1 MTGSWLVLPAF
12 VLLGYF
18 AVKERAFWNMRRS
31 IEPVSSPFSRA
42 LVQLVG
48 IAGGIYLA
56 LGLFTSFI
64 NLELPE
70 RIKAWGFGLDPLA
83 VLSVLLAFVQPYLI
97 RLQKFI
103 KKRLI

>member
-1 MTGSWLVLPAF
+1 MTGSGLVLLALL
-12 VLLGYF
+12 VLGYF

-48 IAGGIYLA
+48 VAGGIYLA
-56 LGLFTSFI
+56 LGLFASFV
-64 NLELPE
+64 NLELPD

-83 VLSVLLAFVQPYLI
+83 VAAILLALVQPYLI

-103 KKRLI
+103 RKRTI